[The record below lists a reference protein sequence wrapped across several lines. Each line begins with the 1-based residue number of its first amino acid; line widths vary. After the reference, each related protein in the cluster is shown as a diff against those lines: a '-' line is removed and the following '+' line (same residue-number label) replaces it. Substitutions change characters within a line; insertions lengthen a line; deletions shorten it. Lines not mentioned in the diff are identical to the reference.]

1 MIQFIF
7 QYCFNFV
14 KCLPIGL
21 LMHGGDGHTV
31 MAFESQSNDPQQIPP
46 MISPFLYAQG
56 WVVGQ
61 WVGTINYLFSIYA
74 WLCEQIYW

>member
-1 MIQFIF
+1 MCFKFIGYFPFQIKHNDTQMIQFIF

-56 WVVGQ
+56 
-61 WVGTINYLFSIYA
+61 
-74 WLCEQIYW
+74 